1 VRNSNTRKN
10 GILFRAANDLASA
23 DHSRNRVVRGLQLSI
38 LCSESILPR
47 VKKSQD
53 DNFCGSDL
61 VAQQV
66 IADPKFPNIARIE
79 LAEPRASAREIQ

>member
-23 DHSRNRVVRGLQLSI
+23 DHSRNPVVRGLQSSI
-38 LCSESILPR
+38 LCSELILSC
-47 VKKSQD
+47 VKESKD
-53 DNFCGSDL
+53 DNFCGNDL

-79 LAEPRASAREIQ
+79 LASARYFLQ